1 MGSRTD
7 PNSPLRVLHVFSE
20 LRYSGGEVMMHVASN
35 LWADHNVTCEIVA
48 IADVIGPYTNNLLA
62 AGYRIHRLSP
72 SGPQLLTSFPR
83 LLRTVKP
90 DIVHIHVEQ
99 ANFWLAL
106 EALSCGVQVVQTV
119 HNCFNFKGA
128 LRIERIIQRRI
139 AGMLGVK
146 YIAIGP
152 SVALNEW
159 RNFQNTTEI
168 IWNWCDLDKF
178 SPTTISERTNA
189 REALNLDDN
198 DQVLVSVGN
207 CWSFKNHESILRAMS
222 KETISSN
229 VIYLHVGDHGV
240 DVGVAERKLAAE
252 LGLGDRA
259 RFLGTLDDVRQVLHA
274 ADLFVM
280 PSHYEGLGMSAVEAI
295 ATGTPMLVSAVAG
308 LRDIAAL
315 NNAIDTVEV
324 EPLVLSKA
332 IARCLS
338 RKDREQRSKS
348 LRATA
353 ERWFSP
359 ARGVAQYA
367 DLYRA
372 SGRASAASFAPSG
385 PATIAVLLTS
395 YNRREQTL
403 ACLKSLHASTIPGIA
418 VVVHLVDDASTDG
431 TTEAVAATF
440 PDVEITVGSGDL
452 FWGGGTRLAFNRAV
466 PASPDFMLWLNDDVV
481 LDPDALERLL
491 LTYAALCAERQPL
504 SLVVGSTRDP
514 QTGDTTYG
522 GVQRS
527 SRLRRMAFSL
537 IEPTDTAQ
545 SCETMN
551 GNIVL
556 IPRSVYSVV
565 GNTDERFT
573 HSMGDFDYGLRA
585 RSAGCQVFVAPGH
598 YGTCSLNLLKGTFR
612 DTTLS
617 RRERVRHAAST
628 KGIPPAEWA
637 ALCRRHG
644 GPLWP
649 ALVISPYIRLTAGR
663 RRSPRS
669 AE

>member
-1 MGSRTD
+1 
-7 PNSPLRVLHVFSE
+7 VFSE
-20 LRYSGGEVMMHVASN
+20 LRYSGGEVMMRTASD
-35 LWADHNVTCEIVA
+35 LWEDHDVTCEIVA
-48 IADVIGPYTNNLLA
+48 IADVIGPYTDTLMA
-62 AGYRIHRLSP
+62 AGYRVHRLSS

-83 LLRTVKP
+83 LLRSVKP
-90 DIVHIHVEQ
+90 DIVSIHLER

-106 EALSCGVQVVQTV
+106 EALGHGARVIQHV
-119 HNCFNFKGA
+119 HTCFEFRSA
-128 LRIERIIQRRI
+128 LRVERSIQRRI
-139 AGMLGVK
+139 LSIFGVK
-146 YIAIGP
+146 YVAISP

-159 RNFQNTTEI
+159 HTFHNSTEI

-178 SPTTISERTNA
+178 RVTTDDERNDA
-189 REALNLDDN
+189 RGTLGLHN
-198 DQVLVSVGN
+198 DELTLVSIGN
-207 CWSFKNHESILRAMS
+207 CSPVKNHESILRALS
-222 KETISSN
+222 TEPSSRN
-229 VIYLHVGDHGV
+229 IVYLHVGDDSGE
-240 DVGVAERKLAAE
+240 VGSAECKLAAD
-252 LGLGDRA
+252 LGLDDRA
-259 RFLGTLDDVRQVLHA
+259 RFLGTLEDVRQVLHA

-295 ATGTPMLVSAVAG
+295 ATGTPTLVSAVAG

-324 EPLVLSKA
+324 EPFALSKA

-338 RKDREQRSKS
+338 RKDREERSKS

-359 ARGVAQYA
+359 ARGVAQFA

-372 SGRASAASFAPSG
+372 SVHASPASFAPTGSVV
-385 PATIAVLLTS
+385 IAVLITS
-395 YNRREQTL
+395 HNRREQTL
-403 ACLKSLHASTIPGIA
+403 ACLRRLHANTAPGIA

-431 TTEAVAATF
+431 TMEAVAATF

-452 FWGGGTRLAFNRAV
+452 FWGGGMRLAFNRAV

-491 LTYAALCAERQPL
+491 ATYATLCAKRQPL
-504 SLVVGSTRDP
+504 SLVVGSTRDHR
-514 QTGDTTYG
+514 TGDTTYG
-522 GVQRS
+522 GVQRN
-527 SRLRRMAFSL
+527 SRLRRMAFSI
-537 IEPTDTAQ
+537 IEPTDTPQ
-545 SCETMN
+545 TCETMN
-551 GNIVL
+551 GNVVI

-598 YGTCSLNLLKGTFR
+598 YGTCNLNVLEGTFR
-612 DTTLS
+612 DTALS
-617 RRERVRHAAST
+617 RRERLRHAAST

-637 ALCRRHG
+637 AFCRRHG

-649 ALVISPYIRLTAGR
+649 ALVISPYVRMMVR
-663 RRSPRS
+663 RRR
-669 AE
+669 